1 MTSASIEHVPTA
13 DGGIPAASPLPA
25 QATTAAILGLEELP
39 ASVLAMPG
47 TQTHSSVEHLQPLR
61 DSGQSQPALQM
72 RDGAVS
78 KWRALKNLHAVSRAI
93 YPTGGKRVAVK
104 RIRFLAR
111 ALWNFSLWRHWYG
124 LLQASPFGAVA
135 HHYPRLY
142 EKPLRPYLHRQLT
155 HAECHR
161 VLREHYLFMQR
172 HASPALVRAILANEP
187 FLLNERSRGELQ
199 EPLII
204 NLTYAKHMQQEGEMT
219 LSIGRPYSV
228 RAHFEH
234 EWIASLT
241 FVVQYGATGW
251 EIFVGGIQG
260 GHTATGREDFR
271 RATHVFHGFR
281 PKHLLMYVLREVA
294 AAWGITRIYAVSD
307 AAHCFMR
314 KRYRDRIHKMESS
327 YDEFWRDVGGQ
338 LAAYGFYLIPAGNPH
353 RLIQTVPS
361 RKRAQYLRR
370 YAMLE
375 NIRCEIRHKLSRAWA
390 L

>member
-1 MTSASIEHVPTA
+1 MT
-13 DGGIPAASPLPA
+13 
-25 QATTAAILGLEELP
+25 ATPGLTELP
-39 ASVLAMPG
+39 ASVLAIPD
-47 TQTHSSVEHLQPLR
+47 TQTHGPVEQLQPLSS
-61 DSGQSQPALQM
+61 DEQIQPALQV

-78 KWRALKNLHAVSRAI
+78 RWRALRSLHAVSRAI
-93 YPTGGKRVAVK
+93 YPTGGKRVTVK
-104 RIRFLAR
+104 RIRFLVR

-124 LLQASPFGAVA
+124 LLQASPFVAVA
-135 HHYPRLY
+135 RQYPRLY

-172 HASPALVRAILANEP
+172 HAPPALVRAMLANQP
-187 FLLNERSRGELQ
+187 FLLNERSYVRLQ
-199 EPLII
+199 EPLVI
-204 NLTYAKHMQQEGEMT
+204 NLTYAKHMQQEGELT

-234 EWIASLT
+234 EWIVSLT
-241 FVVQYGATGW
+241 FVVQYGVTGW

-260 GHTATGREDFR
+260 GHTAIGREEFR

-281 PKHLLMYVLREVA
+281 PKYLLIYVLREVA
-294 AAWGITRIYAVSD
+294 AAWGITRIYTVSD

-314 KRYRDRIHKMESS
+314 KRYHNRIYKMKLS
-327 YDEFWRDVGGQ
+327 YDEFWRDIGGQ
-338 LAAYGFYLIPAGNPH
+338 LAAHGFYRIPVENPK

-375 NIRCEIRHKLSRAWA
+375 NIRSEIRHKLGHT
-390 L
+390 LPL

>member
-1 MTSASIEHVPTA
+1 M
-13 DGGIPAASPLPA
+13 PAAAPLPV
-25 QATTAAILGLEELP
+25 QTTAVATPGRKELP
-39 ASVLAMPG
+39 ASVLAMPD
-47 TQTHSSVEHLQPLR
+47 TQAHGLAQRLQLLS
-61 DSGQSQPALQM
+61 DGEQSQPALQVH
-72 RDGAVS
+72 DGAVS
-78 KWRALKNLHAVSRAI
+78 KWRALRNLHAVSRAI
-93 YPTGGKRVAVK
+93 YPTGSKRVTVK
-104 RIRFLAR
+104 RIRFLTR
-111 ALWNFSLWRHWYG
+111 ALLNFSLWRHWYG

-135 HHYPRLY
+135 RHYPRLY

-155 HAECHR
+155 HAECNR

-172 HASPALVRAILANEP
+172 HAPPELVRAILANEP
-187 FLLNERSRGELQ
+187 FLLNERSREELP

-271 RATHVFHGFR
+271 HATHVFHGFR
-281 PKHLLMYVLREVA
+281 PKHLLIYVLREVA
-294 AAWGITRIYAVSD
+294 ATWGITRIYAVSD
-307 AAHCFMR
+307 AAHCFMH
-314 KRYRDRIHKMESS
+314 KRYRDRIHKMKSS

-338 LAAYGFYLIPAGNPH
+338 LAAHGFYLIPAENPN

-370 YAMLE
+370 YAMLD
-375 NIRCEIRHKLSRAWA
+375 NIRSEIHKKLERTLS

>member
-1 MTSASIEHVPTA
+1 MNHVRTEHVPTA
-13 DGGIPAASPLPA
+13 DVSMPVSSPLPSGA
-25 QATTAAILGLEELP
+25 AVPATPGMEILP
-39 ASVLAMPG
+39 ASVITLPD
-47 TQTHSSVEHLQPLR
+47 TQTHGPAAYSQLLSDEE
-61 DSGQSQPALQM
+61 QSQPALQV
-72 RDGAVS
+72 RDTAVS
-78 KWRALKNLHAVSRAI
+78 KWQALGNLHAVSCAI
-93 YPTGGKRVAVK
+93 YPVGGKRVIVK
-104 RIRFLAR
+104 RVRFLAR
-111 ALWNFSLWRHWYG
+111 ALWNFSLWQHWYG

-135 HHYPRLY
+135 RHYPRLY
-142 EKPLRPYLHRQLT
+142 EKPLRPYLHRQMT
-155 HAECHR
+155 HTECYR

-172 HASPALVRAILANEP
+172 HASPALMRAILANEP
-187 FLLNERSRGELQ
+187 FLLNERSSGELQ

-219 LSIGRPYSV
+219 LSIGRPSSV

-234 EWIASLT
+234 EWVASLT
-241 FVVQYGATGW
+241 FVVQYGITGW

-294 AAWGITRIYAVSD
+294 AAWGIIRIYAVSD

-314 KRYRDRIHKMESS
+314 KRYRDRIHKMKSS
-327 YDEFWRDVGGQ
+327 YDEFWRDAGGQ
-338 LAAYGFYLIPAGNPH
+338 LAAHGFYLIPAGNPH

-375 NIRCEIRHKLSRAWA
+375 NIRSEICHKLSRT
-390 L
+390 LSP